1 MRYILI
7 FAVITALYTSCTNLD
22 DASPAGR
29 STFVKAL
36 EGPYDLVATSLEQT
50 PEGFVILANEKVILT
65 DTSYDQTVLI
75 EITDDG
81 LLVGDFHAFPGGTGK
96 SFKPLIED
104 GGVSGYIVV
113 GDSIYIDPQAEQA
126 ANVSIA
132 SMRILVINNDFTRSK
147 TLYVADKQ
155 PISPAHPVKV
165 DFFGGAVNTS
175 ASGEIILLG
184 TYKDGQINQG
194 AAPEKQLLFSLNE
207 TRDSAWFK
215 QYDLLSNTF
224 ANAKSVHFS
233 NGNIVWATAVADV
246 QGDFISSYL
255 AIPYVKESSVFDN
268 ANPYGQNSVQLFLPR
283 DIQKTKTEGLGFGV
297 VGTYSETT
305 DGSKSNMFF
314 VRVDLQGFVIPE
326 SLRYFDAIESFKKD
340 SADVAKNI
348 SSINDEG
355 ESLAATRDGGFILA
369 GSFTTTP
376 EKGKGGKDILLV
388 KIDGFGNMLWA
399 KTFGGSGD
407 EVVSAVR
414 ETRDGGLIVCGT
426 NTLGNYSSI
435 FLIKTDKNGDLKN

>member
-1 MRYILI
+1 MRYFVLL
-7 FAVITALYTSCTNLD
+7 AVITALYTSCNNLD
-22 DASPAGR
+22 DASPSSR
-29 STFVKAL
+29 NTFIKSL
-36 EGPYDLVATSLEQT
+36 EGPYDLVAASLEET
-50 PEGFVILANEKVILT
+50 PDGFVILANEKVVQT
-65 DTSYDQTVLI
+65 DTTFDQTVLI

-104 GGVSGYIVV
+104 GEINGYIVV

-132 SMRILVINNDFTRSK
+132 SMRILVIDGDFRRSK
-147 TLYVADKQ
+147 ALYVSDKQ
-155 PISPAHPVKV
+155 AISPAHPVKV

-233 NGNIVWATAVADV
+233 NENIVWATAVADV

-268 ANPYGQNSVQLFLPR
+268 ANPYGQNSVQLFLPS
-283 DIQKTKTEGLGFGV
+283 DIQKARKEALGFGV

-314 VRVDLQGFVIPE
+314 VRVNLQGFIIPE
-326 SLRYFDAIESFKKD
+326 SIRYFDAIESFKKD

-355 ESLAATRDGGFILA
+355 ESLAATRDGFILA

-376 EKGKGGKDILLV
+376 QKGKGGKDIFLV
-388 KIDGFGNMLWA
+388 KIDAFGNMLWA

-407 EVVSAVR
+407 ETVSTVR
-414 ETRDGGLIVCGT
+414 ETKDGGLIVCGT